1 MKNRITIS
9 LSPETVAALDAIAA
23 QEGAARAAVA
33 KGPNRSGIIETILRR
48 ELAELAAEGDTWIM
62 AEAAREHFPRAKV
75 ADLEKIYAR
84 LKKITGEIPRE
95 TKIVKGY
102 FKRYGKRET

>member
-1 MKNRITIS
+1 MKTKISITIDTAI
-9 LSPETVAALDAIAA
+9 LAGVDAIAA
-23 QEGAARAAVA
+23 QEGAERAAAA
-33 KGPNRSGIIETILRR
+33 KGPNRSGIIETILGR

-75 ADLEKIYAR
+75 ADLEKIYGR

-102 FKRYGKRET
+102 FKRYGQRET